1 MGNPAPSVKEGTCMG
16 SHAPPQKD
24 ALVSRPCSTT
34 KGSAGM
40 ETLFPPVKEALAW
53 EAVLMYEESL

>member
-1 MGNPAPSVKEGTCMG
+1 MG

-24 ALVSRPCSTT
+24 ALVSKPCSTT